1 MIEESCLNNLD
12 LSVHYEYGGVPDKPT
27 RDKIVQLES
36 AIKSIPGSMNSKE
49 LEEKYNEHHFAPGV
63 YGRAMLIPAG
73 MCVVGKI
80 HNHAH
85 INVITRGIIRVVT
98 EFGEDTYTGPKI
110 WVSEPGT
117 KRAVFALEDTEWLT
131 IHANPTDTQDIG
143 VIEDFVIAPDFET
156 FDRLAIESR
165 SSV

>member
-1 MIEESCLNNLD
+1 MTDLD
-12 LSVHYEYGGVPDKPT
+12 LSVHWEYGGAPAVAD
-27 RDKIVQLES
+27 RSKIMQLEG
-36 AIKSIPGSMNSKE
+36 ALKTLPDAMNDEE
-49 LEEKYNEHHFAPGV
+49 LQEKYNEHHFAPGV
-63 YGRAMLIPAG
+63 YGRSMLIPAG

-80 HNHAH
+80 HKHAH
-85 INVITRGIIRVVT
+85 INVITRGVIMVVT